1 MARTDN
7 DSWDLASS
15 VGATATMV
23 AAARAMATTADDP
36 LINDPFAKPLVR
48 AVGVDFFTRLVTG
61 DLRPE
66 DLDSDSESVGMQ
78 RMTDNMAVRTKFFDE
93 FFLSA
98 TEGGIRQAV
107 ILASGLDSRAYRLTW
122 PAGTTV
128 YEIDQPEVI
137 EFKTTT
143 LAELGAE
150 PTAKRRTVAMD
161 LRYDWPS
168 ALIEEGFDPNQPAAW
183 SAEGLL
189 GYLPPDA
196 QDRLLDTVTELSA
209 PGSRVA
215 VESVPNID
223 QGDHQKAIERMQAA
237 SHRWRDHGFDLDFA
251 ELVYLGD
258 RNEAASY
265 LGDHGWQISRNS
277 VKELFAADGLPPL
290 DDDNEDVGNFGELQ
304 YVSGVLNGRPKR

>member
-36 LINDPFAKPLVR
+36 LINDPFAEPLVR

-78 RMTDNMAVRTKFFDE
+78 QMTDNMAVRTKFFDE

-98 TEGGIRQAV
+98 TAGGIRQAV
-107 ILASGLDSRAYRLTW
+107 ILASGLDSRAYRLAW

-128 YEIDQPEVI
+128 YEIDQPDVI
-137 EFKTTT
+137 EFKTRT

-150 PTAKRRTVAMD
+150 PTAKRRAVAMD

-168 ALIEEGFDPNQPAAW
+168 ALIEEGFDPNQPTAW

-196 QDRLLDTVTELSA
+196 QDRLLDTITELSA

-215 VESVPNID
+215 VESVPNINPE
-223 QGDHQKAIERMQAA
+223 DHEKAIQRMQAA
-237 SHRWRDHGFDLDFA
+237 SERWRDHGFDLDFA

-265 LGDHGWQISRNS
+265 LGENGWQLSRQS
-277 VKELFAADGLPPL
+277 VRDMFAANGLPPL
-290 DDDNEDVGNFGELQ
+290 PDDEEVGNFGELQ
-304 YVSGVLNGRPKR
+304 YVSGVLGAQR

>member
-7 DSWDLASS
+7 DTWDLASS

-23 AAARAMATTADDP
+23 AAARAMASTAEDA
-36 LINDPFAKPLVR
+36 LIDDPFADPLVR

-61 DLRPE
+61 ELRPE

-128 YEIDQPEVI
+128 YEIDQPDVI
-137 EFKTTT
+137 EFKTRT

-168 ALIEEGFDPNQPAAW
+168 ALIEEGFDPNQPTAW

-196 QDRLLDTVTELSA
+196 QDRLLDTITELSA

-215 VESVPNID
+215 VESVPNVD
-223 QGDHQKAIERMQAA
+223 PSDHEKAIERMRAA
-237 SHRWRDHGFDLDFA
+237 SERWREHGFDLDFA
-251 ELVYLGD
+251 QLVYLGD
-258 RNEAASY
+258 RNEAAAY
-265 LGDHGWQISRNS
+265 LGEHGWQLNRQN
-277 VKELFAADGLPPL
+277 VKDLFAANGMQPL
-290 DDDNEDVGNFGELQ
+290 DDEDVGNFGELQ
-304 YVSGVLNGRPKR
+304 YVSGVLGGAR